1 MRNISTTDI
10 NHILYENAVTRRYF
24 VGTFPAC
31 MAPKTRRKLYTFITN
46 SEEHDK
52 AGEHWNAWRVKNQDI
67 IFFDSFSR
75 APTHPT
81 FPSYYSDIISN
92 FDNVYFV
99 SKRVQSITSEFC
111 GIFCIH
117 WIYIMSLGLDCES
130 FLSDYTPDYVKNDVI
145 VKNIVKSF

>member
-1 MRNISTTDI
+1 M
-10 NHILYENAVTRRYF
+10 H
-24 VGTFPAC
+24 
-31 MAPKTRRKLYTFITN
+31 
-46 SEEHDK
+46 
-52 AGEHWNAWRVKNQDI
+52 GELKIRI
-67 IFFDSFSR
+67 SFSLTVFHVPLR
-75 APTHPT
+75 TYPT